1 MKVLFDPQIFTSQV
15 YGGVSK
21 YFAEVI
27 ARMPADSWT
36 VPAWLSNNEYAR
48 HYGLFKQIPF
58 LPKYDFRGKGRFMVE
73 LIKPSAWAYMRL
85 KRKQYDVVHQTNFDT
100 YLFNAIGNK
109 PLVTTYHDINFLTEH
124 NYVPRMVKLQTAS
137 LRRADAVVAISNNTK
152 ADMLRYF
159 DIDPAKIRVIYH
171 GIDTPVIPET
181 LSGRLVKD
189 PYILYVGARHLF
201 KNFDTFIT
209 AFAQIAHRYP
219 EVKVVCTRS
228 DITPAEGEM
237 LKRLGVADRVQ
248 VVKAD
253 EMTLNRL
260 YRDALFFVFPS
271 KYEGFGMPILE
282 AMVNGCPVALANA
295 SCFPEIAGDSGL
307 YFDPSDVDSIAGV
320 LERML
325 DDENLRSELR
335 EKGYRRAAQF
345 SWQRT
350 ADMHI
355 EVYRSLL

>member
-228 DITPAEGEM
+228 DITPSEGEM

-295 SCFPEIAGDSGL
+295 SCFHELAGDSGL
-307 YFDPSDVDSIAGV
+307 YFDPSDVDSIAGA

>member
-1 MKVLFDPQIFTSQV
+1 MKVLFDPQIFASQV

-21 YFAEVI
+21 YFAEVMT
-27 ARMPADSWT
+27 RMPVGSWT
-36 VPAWLSNNEYAR
+36 VPGWLSNNEYAR
-48 HYGLFKQIPF
+48 HYSLFRQVPF
-58 LPKYDFRGKGRFMVE
+58 LPKHDFRGKGRLMVE
-73 LIKPSAWAYMRL
+73 LVKPSALAYMRL
-85 KRKQYDVVHQTNFDT
+85 NRGKYDVVHQTNFDT
-100 YLFNAIGNK
+100 YLFKAIGSK

-137 LRRADAVVAISNNTK
+137 LRRADAVVAVSNNTK
-152 ADMLRYF
+152 TDMLRYF
-159 DIDPAKIRVIYH
+159 DIDPDKITVIHH
-171 GIDTPVIPET
+171 GIDVPVIPDA
-181 LSGRLVKD
+181 LSGRIVKE

-209 AFAQIAHRYP
+209 AFAQIAINYP

-282 AMVNGCPVALANA
+282 AMVNGCPVALADA
-295 SCFPEIAGDSGL
+295 SCFPEIAGDCAL
-307 YFDPSDVDSIAGV
+307 YFNPNEAESIADA
-320 LERML
+320 LKRLL
-325 DDENLRSELR
+325 DDETLREELR
-335 EKGYRRAAQF
+335 KKGYKRAAEF

-350 ADMHI
+350 ADRHI
-355 EVYRSLL
+355 ELYKSLI

>member
-137 LRRADAVVAISNNTK
+137 LRRADAVVTISNNTK

-307 YFDPSDVDSIAGV
+307 YFDPSDVDSIAGA

>member
-228 DITPAEGEM
+228 DITPSEGEM

-307 YFDPSDVDSIAGV
+307 YFDPSDVDSIAGA

>member
-219 EVKVVCTRS
+219 EVKVVFTRS
-228 DITPAEGEM
+228 DITPAEG
-237 LKRLGVADRVQ
+237 
-248 VVKAD
+248 
-253 EMTLNRL
+253 
-260 YRDALFFVFPS
+260 
-271 KYEGFGMPILE
+271 
-282 AMVNGCPVALANA
+282 
-295 SCFPEIAGDSGL
+295 
-307 YFDPSDVDSIAGV
+307 
-320 LERML
+320 
-325 DDENLRSELR
+325 
-335 EKGYRRAAQF
+335 
-345 SWQRT
+345 
-350 ADMHI
+350 
-355 EVYRSLL
+355 

>member
-228 DITPAEGEM
+228 DITPSEGEM

-307 YFDPSDVDSIAGV
+307 YFDPSDVDSIAGA

-355 EVYRSLL
+355 

>member
-307 YFDPSDVDSIAGV
+307 YFDPSDVDSIAGA